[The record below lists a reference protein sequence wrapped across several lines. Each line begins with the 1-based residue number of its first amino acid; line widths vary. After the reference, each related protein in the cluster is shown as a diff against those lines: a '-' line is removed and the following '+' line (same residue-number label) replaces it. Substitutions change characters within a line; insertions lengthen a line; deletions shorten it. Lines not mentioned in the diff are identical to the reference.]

1 MLRTFDTS
9 RKLFICILLV
19 VMTLAVLWSVKDYE
33 FIHYDDDL
41 YVVNNP
47 KVQEGLTIES
57 IKWAFTSTH
66 TGNWYPLTW
75 LSLMLDY
82 ELYGLNPAGYHW
94 TNLLFH
100 IANTLLLFF
109 LLSRITGTVY
119 KSAFVAALFAMH
131 PLHVESVAWV
141 SERKEVLS
149 TFLWMLTMGAYVKYV
164 EKPGIIKYLLVLI
177 AFSLGLMAKSMLVT
191 LPFVLLL
198 MDFWPLER
206 FLRRQPIDSIIISN
220 QIQTTSTGHD
230 TAIRRLFYEKVPLIA
245 LTIPVCIVA
254 IIAQRQAGALFP
266 FESFSVALRVANALI
281 SYVLYIW
288 KMLIPSNLSVFYPH
302 PGIWPMWQVILS
314 GLFLLLV
321 SAAVLRMGR
330 RYPYLLVGW
339 LWYLGTLVPVIGLV
353 QIGSQAMADRYSY
366 IPLIGLFIM
375 AAWGSADIL
384 KKYHYRRAILASLAV
399 VTIIGSATVTS
410 QQLRYWQNG
419 ITLFRHNIATTT
431 PNYINHY
438 NLGVTLMEKGNYTE
452 AISEFQ
458 KALQLR
464 PDIPASHNNLGVS
477 FYRKGEIQQAINE
490 YKATLRL
497 KPDHVNAHMNLA
509 MVFYQQGD
517 LEASISH
524 LRDALRLQPK
534 LAYAHYQLALALQKQ
549 GKVEEAKSHYETAIQ
564 INPAYTDMGFK
575 IK

>member
-9 RKLFICILLV
+9 RKLIICLFLV
-19 VMTLAVLWSVKDYE
+19 IITLAVFWSVKDYE

-41 YVVNNP
+41 YMVDNSR
-47 KVQEGLTIES
+47 VQDGLSLES
-57 IKWAFTSTH
+57 VKWAFSTSH

-75 LSLMLDY
+75 LSLMLDF
-82 ELYGLNPAGYHW
+82 ELYGLSPAGYHW
-94 TNLLFH
+94 SNLLFH

-109 LLSRITGTVY
+109 LLSGITGAVY
-119 KSAFVAALFAMH
+119 KSAFVAALFALH

-141 SERKEVLS
+141 SERKDVLS
-149 TFLWMLTMGAYVKYV
+149 TFFLMLTMDAYVKFV
-164 EKPGIIKYLLVLI
+164 EKPGIIKYLFVLI

-206 FLRRQPIDSIIISN
+206 FSRRQPPDSMIISN
-220 QIQTTSTGHD
+220 QVQSISTGHD
-230 TAIRRLFYEKVPLIA
+230 TSIRRLIYEKIPLIA
-245 LTIPVCIVA
+245 LTIPVSMVA
-254 IIAQRQAGALFP
+254 IIAQRQAGALQPIEWLP
-266 FESFSVALRVANALI
+266 FDMRMANALI

-288 KMLIPSNLSVFYPH
+288 KMLIPSNLSVLYPH
-302 PGIWPMWQVILS
+302 PGIWPMWQVVLS
-314 GLFLLLV
+314 GLFLGLV
-321 SAAVLRMGR
+321 SAAVLRWGR
-330 RYPYLLVGW
+330 QYPYLPVGW
-339 LWYLGTLVPVIGLV
+339 FWYLGTLVPVIGLL

-375 AAWGSADIL
+375 AAWGTADVL
-384 KKYHYRRAILASLAV
+384 KKYRYRQAILGSLALIS
-399 VTIIGSATVTS
+399 IIGSITVTS

-431 PNYINHY
+431 PSYINHY
-438 NLGVTLMEKGNYTE
+438 NLGVTLMDKGDYAE

-464 PDIPASHNNLGVS
+464 PDSAAAHNNLGIS
-477 FYRKGEIQQAINE
+477 LYGQGEIQKAVNE
-490 YKATLRL
+490 YKAALML

-509 MVFYQQGD
+509 MAFYQQGD

-534 LAYAHYQLALALQKQ
+534 LAYAHYQLALALKKQ
-549 GKVEEAKSHYETAIQ
+549 GNVEEAKSHYESAIQ
-564 INPAYTDMGFK
+564 INPAYADMGFK
-575 IK
+575 